1 MITILA
7 ALALAVPVHCY
18 PTDTGWRQAVQDA
31 RTDPTAIAFYDPGVR
46 IAVGPFACRE
56 IRRPTLL
63 GARIL
68 AHELAHH
75 WQWWTGR
82 TFDEP
87 EADRIADRAD
97 NHWLAK
103 IEKALGRKAKPPPWF
118 VIVLQP

>member
-18 PTDTGWRQAVQDA
+18 QTDTGWQQAVQEA
-31 RTDPTAIAFYDPGVR
+31 NTDPAAVAFYDPGKR
-46 IAVGPFACRE
+46 IAVGPAACKE

-68 AHELAHH
+68 AHELVHH

-82 TFDEP
+82 TFDEQ
-87 EADRIADRAD
+87 EADRISYQAD
-97 NHWLAK
+97 NYWLK
-103 IEKALGRKAKPPPWF
+103 RLEKLLGRKARSF
-118 VIVLQP
+118 VVVLQP